1 MVKCVC
7 DKAIDK
13 VPDWLS
19 SVQVDFVCTNCPRR
33 QVKTISQ
40 LHAEQM
46 ANAGIN
52 EAEIKSVDMFEEE
65 DDKEED

>member
-7 DKAIDK
+7 DKSIDK
-13 VPDWLS
+13 IPDWLS

-40 LHAEQM
+40 LHAEQT
-46 ANAGIN
+46 AAAGKVEEPTN
-52 EAEIKSVDMFEEE
+52 LDMDEEE
-65 DDKEED
+65 DEPED